1 MRTWEEALQEHKQA
15 VLNADFKEENIL
27 GIFAYG
33 SQNYKVETENSDWD
47 TKAIIIPTFEDL
59 VLRPPVS
66 REIHL
71 DNGEHIEIKDIR
83 EIVKNF
89 KKQNINFI
97 EILYTEYNWVNIIY
111 KSLWA
116 QYFINNNN
124 EIANYDI
131 NKTIQ
136 SICGQALHTLSQNQ
150 NDPKKVA
157 NGFRLERFIDRY
169 LNVVNYR
176 DCIVLP
182 EEDREKIVYAKKTG
196 DIIFSV
202 DDIKS
207 TLEYYK
213 TLSFVVNKEKQTEI
227 EDIMEKGVF
236 ELIAF
241 ALKNDEYFIF

>member
-15 VLNADFKEENIL
+15 VLNAGFKEENIL

-47 TKAIIIPTFEDL
+47 TKAIIIPTYEEL
-59 VLRPPVS
+59 VMRPPVS
-66 REIHL
+66 KEIHL
-71 DNGEHIEIKDIR
+71 DNGEHVEIKDIR

-97 EILYTEYNWVNIIY
+97 EILYTEYNWVNRIY
-111 KSLWA
+111 KSLWTK
-116 QYFINNNN
+116 YFINNRH

-136 SICGQALHTLSQNQ
+136 SICGQALHTLSQNP

-169 LNVVNYR
+169 LNVANYR

-182 EEDREKIVYAKKTG
+182 EEDREKILYVKKTG

-213 TLSFVVNKEKQTEI
+213 TLSFVANKERQAETER
-227 EDIMEKGVF
+227 IMGKGVF

-241 ALKNDEYFIF
+241 GLRNDEYFTP